1 MGKKHVHKLIP
12 IENNDPQ
19 LKLFGEFLLLLSSV
33 LKSLSPR
40 ADNPEPFA
48 VRTVCDEIDVAP
60 GTRDVLISL
69 EIGDRF
75 DEVMEALGT
84 AKPHIQR
91 IIELIGHEEPQ
102 NIEALESANARG

>member
-60 GTRDVLISL
+60 GTREVRISL

-91 IIELIGHEEPQ
+91 IIELVGHEKPK